1 MDRKSAGMWSAA
13 GLLGAV
19 LAALRRYRRRCC
31 DPSVGAWTGAASWGT
46 DGRMTNVGTFQT
58 FVEDARPCWRH
69 YPVAAALALIGI
81 DPGGDPTIE
90 PVIVQLAPSAG
101 SGEVDVVLTFEHEAD
116 DSVAATRY
124 RCTFVD
130 EAFVGGTA
138 GSFRLV
144 DALREFRCHPGRG
157 HSDWGPSLCL

>member
-1 MDRKSAGMWSAA
+1 
-13 GLLGAV
+13 
-19 LAALRRYRRRCC
+19 
-31 DPSVGAWTGAASWGT
+31 
-46 DGRMTNVGTFQT
+46 MTNVAAFRTL
-58 FVEDARPCWRH
+58 VEDVDPCWRH
-69 YPVAAALALIGI
+69 YPVAAAFALIGI
-81 DPGGDPTIE
+81 DPGEGGPME
-90 PVIVQLAPSAG
+90 PVTVELAPSAG

-138 GSFRLV
+138 GRFRLV

-157 HSDWGPSLCL
+157 HTDWGPSLCL